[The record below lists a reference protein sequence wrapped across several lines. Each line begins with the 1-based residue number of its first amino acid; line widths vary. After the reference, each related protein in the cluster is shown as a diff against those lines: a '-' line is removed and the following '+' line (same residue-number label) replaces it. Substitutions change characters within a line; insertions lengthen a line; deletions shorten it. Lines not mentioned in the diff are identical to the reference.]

1 MDIMEKIKSVD
12 KNNMYQL
19 ITSIPR
25 ELEKSFKKY
34 SRLSLP
40 REIVISGVRRSIENI
55 DKVVLIG
62 MGGSAIGSDIIYYY
76 LYDSLRL
83 SVTIVRDFMIP
94 GFIDENTL
102 LISVS
107 YSGET
112 NETLYASIECIK
124 RGVYPIFITSNGTL
138 EKLARKINAP
148 IYLLPK
154 GRPPRTSIAYMISA
168 LLDIFNKIDIARF
181 DEEELM
187 DAVKYLEN
195 LVEKHT
201 IFNEENVPLNIAKQL
216 REKIPLIY
224 AYKPYT
230 PLGFR
235 FKTQLNENAKHHA
248 FFAELPEANHN
259 EIMGWENELKGKYI
273 PVLIRGSKESSYIR
287 VVIDFWKEIF
297 RDIDLDYIQIIGE
310 GPNLLA
316 ELLSILII
324 CDLTSFLLAI
334 IKGVDPTP
342 VSTISRL
349 KKYVEAETRLKEKI
363 DRLIDNL

>member
-40 REIVISGVRRSIENI
+40 RKIVISGVRRSIENI

-76 LYDSLRL
+76 LYDSLKL
-83 SVTIVRDFMIP
+83 PVTIVRDFIIP

-124 RGVYPIFITSNGTL
+124 RGVYPIFITSNGT
-138 EKLARKINAP
+138 
-148 IYLLPK
+148 
-154 GRPPRTSIAYMISA
+154 
-168 LLDIFNKIDIARF
+168 
-181 DEEELM
+181 
-187 DAVKYLEN
+187 LEN

-297 RDIDLDYIQIIGE
+297 RDIGLDYIQIIGE

-342 VSTISRL
+342 VSMISRL

-363 DRLIDNL
+363 DRLINNL